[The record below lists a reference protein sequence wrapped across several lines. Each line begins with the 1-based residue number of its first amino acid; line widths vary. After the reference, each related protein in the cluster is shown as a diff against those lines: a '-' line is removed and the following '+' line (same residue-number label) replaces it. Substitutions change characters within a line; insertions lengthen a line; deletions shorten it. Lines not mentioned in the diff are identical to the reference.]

1 MKKLFV
7 SVPMRGRTEEAI
19 KTSITKMKAIAEVY
33 EGEELELIDSYM
45 PGSAPENVNRRIW
58 HLGRSIELMAEADV
72 FIGCGNA
79 YERYPGCDI
88 EFDVARYYQVKYYR
102 VDIVDVCPD
111 TVGLANIGTTA
122 PGELNDAM

>member
-19 KTSITKMKAIAEVY
+19 KASIAKMKAIAEAY

-45 PGSAPENVNRRIW
+45 PGNVPENTNQKIW
-58 HLGRSIELMAEADV
+58 HLGRSIERMAEADV
-72 FIGCGNA
+72 FIGCYNV

-88 EFDVARYYQVKYYR
+88 ENEVARCYGLKTYGTGVR
-102 VDIVDVCPD
+102 DVCPD
-111 TVGLANIGTTA
+111 LLDVNINATA
-122 PGELNDAM
+122 PGEVNNEM